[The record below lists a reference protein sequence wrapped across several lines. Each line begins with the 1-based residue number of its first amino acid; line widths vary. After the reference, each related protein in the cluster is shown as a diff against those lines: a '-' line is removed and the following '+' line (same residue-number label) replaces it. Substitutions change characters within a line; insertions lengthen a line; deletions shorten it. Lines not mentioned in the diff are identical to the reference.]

1 MSKWHDLSGEQK
13 EQILIT
19 TDENG
24 KPIGQASRNDCHTG
38 SGKTH
43 LAFVAFLFDND
54 GNIYIQKRS
63 EKKSLWDGYWDV
75 SIVSHILPGETVEEA
90 ARRRGREEL
99 GVDTNFKDL
108 GGFFYFAQYNG
119 NCENEYCHVLIGK
132 SSEKVSH
139 NPVEIEVVKKIK
151 LEDLKKEVEN
161 NKNKF
166 TPWLKI
172 ALKKFDLSN
181 SYPEVLYS

>member
-24 KPIGQASRNDCHTG
+24 KPIGQATRNDCHKG

-43 LAFVAFLFDND
+43 LAFVAFLFDGE

-63 EKKSLWDGYWDV
+63 QQKSLWDGHWDV
-75 SIVSHILPGETVEEA
+75 SIVSHVLPGETVQQA
-90 ARRRGREEL
+90 AQRRGMEEL
-99 GVDTNFKDL
+99 GVDTEFQDL

-132 SSEKVSH
+132 SVEEVIH
-139 NPVEIEVVKKIK
+139 NPVEIEEIKKIK
-151 LEDLKKEVEN
+151 LEDLKKEVK
-161 NKNKF
+161 NKKDKF

-172 ALKKFDLSN
+172 ALEKFALS
-181 SYPEVLYS
+181 PL